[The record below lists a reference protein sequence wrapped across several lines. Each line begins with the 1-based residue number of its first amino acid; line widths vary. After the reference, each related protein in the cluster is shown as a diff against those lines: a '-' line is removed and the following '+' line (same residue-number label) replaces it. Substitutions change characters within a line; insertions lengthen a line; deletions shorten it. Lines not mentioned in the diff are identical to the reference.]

1 MKAKQWMR
9 STLGAT
15 AGGLLGSPLERKQLG
30 HVMKPASMGF
40 RCFSFFHP
48 PFSFFSPPVMLSE
61 VEDKLGF
68 GRPGG
73 RGIWLADGGR
83 MRSSPSPRFIDDNS
97 IEISIGVQRR
107 GKRGVRSG

>member
-1 MKAKQWMR
+1 MR

-15 AGGLLGSPLERKQLG
+15 AGGLLGSPLQRKQLG

-40 RCFSFFHP
+40 RRFSFFHP
-48 PFSFFSPPVMLSE
+48 PFSFFIPPVILSE

-73 RGIWLADGGR
+73 RGIWLADVR
-83 MRSSPSPRFIDDNS
+83 RSSPSPRFIDDNS
-97 IEISIGVQRR
+97 IDISIGVQRR
-107 GKRGVRSG
+107 GKSGVR